1 MYQKELLQHMNRD
14 KKTLIEERE
23 IEASVTES
31 AQFYHKTTT
40 IAEIGMMMVP
50 AIRCKYCTEMDAS
63 LVGAPVFK
71 TVCVALIL
79 SQVGSIPTHLR
90 HFI

>member
-1 MYQKELLQHMNRD
+1 MG
-14 KKTLIEERE
+14 
-23 IEASVTES
+23 
-31 AQFYHKTTT
+31 
-40 IAEIGMMMVP
+40 IGKMLVP
-50 AIRCKYCTEMDAS
+50 AIVSKSCTEMDAS

>member
-1 MYQKELLQHMNRD
+1 M
-14 KKTLIEERE
+14 EERE
-23 IEASVTES
+23 KEANVSESIYCVHNAYTIEG
-31 AQFYHKTTT
+31 
-40 IAEIGMMMVP
+40 ICWMLVP
-50 AIRCKYCTEMDAS
+50 PTRCKYCTEMDVS

>member
-1 MYQKELLQHMNRD
+1 MLM
-14 KKTLIEERE
+14 EERE
-23 IEASVTES
+23 KEASVSNS
-31 AQFYHKTTT
+31 AYDYHKTTT
-40 IAEIGMMMVP
+40 IVEIGRMLVP

-90 HFI
+90 HSI